1 MGSLLLPPVDQDNL
15 MQQDMRV
22 HNQFKALV
30 WENVDAA
37 MQSLPVKCDLGNW
50 MPHISRMQS
59 MILSASMTG
68 YCYHLRFTG
77 YLVGSKWAL
86 IQNQ

>member
-30 WENVDAA
+30 
-37 MQSLPVKCDLGNW
+37 
-50 MPHISRMQS
+50 
-59 MILSASMTG
+59 
-68 YCYHLRFTG
+68 
-77 YLVGSKWAL
+77 
-86 IQNQ
+86 